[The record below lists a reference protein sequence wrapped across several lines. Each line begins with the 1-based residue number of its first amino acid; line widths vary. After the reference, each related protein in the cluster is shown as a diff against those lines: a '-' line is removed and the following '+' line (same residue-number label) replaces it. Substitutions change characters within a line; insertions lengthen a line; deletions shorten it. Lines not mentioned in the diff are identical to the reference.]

1 MAVEYKCCETDFFV
15 NIVIIVLLVLF
26 AGLMSGLTLGLMSM
40 SIVDLEVLAKSGTP
54 KNRKYAGTAFMLLSF
69 FKKNLFRPFKFC
81 LDSEKIG
88 VLSCGT

>member
-1 MAVEYKCCETDFFV
+1 
-15 NIVIIVLLVLF
+15 
-26 AGLMSGLTLGLMSM
+26 M

-54 KNRKYAGTAFMLLSF
+54 KNRKYAGTTFMLLSLQK
-69 FKKNLFRPFKFC
+69 KKNLFRPFKFC